1 MATVIFDWDG
11 TIAESASGITRS
23 VQYALSTVGVEESD
37 VNELTHFIGPPLS
50 VEFKK
55 TYDMSAD
62 DIRKAILAFRTR
74 YETEGILECNLYEGI
89 EDLLQDAVERFGMSL
104 AVASSKTESQLHRLV
119 KHFNLESYFD
129 VICGSAPEAEEPERI
144 KTGKSN
150 KAQVIEKTMHLM
162 EMKYGELVKADETY
176 MIGDTI
182 YDMEGASMQGIHSVG
197 VTYGYGQRAD
207 LEKYGAETL
216 IHSVDELY
224 DYLYS
229 LSSL

>member
-1 MATVIFDWDG
+1 M
-11 TIAESASGITRS
+11 
-23 VQYALSTVGVEESD
+23 SD
-37 VNELTHFIGPPLS
+37 
-50 VEFKK
+50 
-55 TYDMSAD
+55 D

>member
-1 MATVIFDWDG
+1 MC
-11 TIAESASGITRS
+11 
-23 VQYALSTVGVEESD
+23 
-37 VNELTHFIGPPLS
+37 
-50 VEFKK
+50 
-55 TYDMSAD
+55 
-62 DIRKAILAFRTR
+62 IR
-74 YETEGILECNLYEGI
+74 
-89 EDLLQDAVERFGMSL
+89 D
-104 AVASSKTESQLHRLV
+104 SSKTESQLHRLV

-197 VTYGYGQRAD
+197 AVSYTHLDVYKRQ
-207 LEKYGAETL
+207 
-216 IHSVDELY
+216 IN
-224 DYLYS
+224 
-229 LSSL
+229 

>member
-23 VQYALSTVGVEESD
+23 VQYALSTVGIEESD

-55 TYDMSAD
+55 TYDMSDD

-150 KAQVIEKTMHLM
+150 KAQVIDNAS
-162 EMKYGELVKADETY
+162 YGDE
-176 MIGDTI
+176 IW
-182 YDMEGASMQGIHSVG
+182 
-197 VTYGYGQRAD
+197 
-207 LEKYGAETL
+207 
-216 IHSVDELY
+216 
-224 DYLYS
+224 
-229 LSSL
+229 

>member
-1 MATVIFDWDG
+1 M
-11 TIAESASGITRS
+11 
-23 VQYALSTVGVEESD
+23 
-37 VNELTHFIGPPLS
+37 
-50 VEFKK
+50 
-55 TYDMSAD
+55 
-62 DIRKAILAFRTR
+62 
-74 YETEGILECNLYEGI
+74 
-89 EDLLQDAVERFGMSL
+89 
-104 AVASSKTESQLHRLV
+104 
-119 KHFNLESYFD
+119 
-129 VICGSAPEAEEPERI
+129 EPERI